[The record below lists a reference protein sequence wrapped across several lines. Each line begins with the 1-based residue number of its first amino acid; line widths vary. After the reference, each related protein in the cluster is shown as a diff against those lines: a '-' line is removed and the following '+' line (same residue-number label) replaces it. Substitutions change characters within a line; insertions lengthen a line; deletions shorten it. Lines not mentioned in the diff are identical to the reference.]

1 MSADP
6 FSELSG
12 VAGATLPVA
21 MTMAVVAIRD
31 RVRSARRRRALNAR
45 LHELRRPLQALVLAG
60 RPAAA
65 SGPDPLELALAALRD
80 LDREVNGARPELRRR
95 PVEARMLAIAAAERW
110 RARVAGAGRR
120 IAVRWHCADEIA
132 DVDPVRVAQAL
143 DNLIA
148 NALEHGSGEITIEG
162 ARRGARIELAVR
174 DRGARRPRRKRELR
188 EPRRGHGLRLTRA
201 LARGNG
207 GRLRMRTA
215 GHGTVAALEL
225 PMAAARERRIRAVLA
240 HQRR

>member
-1 MSADP
+1 VNVDP
-6 FSELSG
+6 FAELSG
-12 VAGATLPVA
+12 IAGATLPVA
-21 MTMAVVAIRD
+21 MTVAVVAVRD
-31 RVRSARRRRALNAR
+31 RVRGARRRRALNER
-45 LHELRRPLQALVLAG
+45 LHELRRPLQALVLAAK
-60 RPAAA
+60 PAPAR
-65 SGPDPLELALAALRD
+65 GPDPLELALAALRD
-80 LDREVNGARPELRRR
+80 LDREVNGEPPELRRR

-110 RARVAGAGRR
+110 RARVAAAGRR
-120 IAVRWHCADEIA
+120 IAVRWRCADEVA

-148 NALEHGSGEITIEG
+148 NALEHGRGEITIEG

-174 DRGARRPRRKRELR
+174 DRGVGRPGRLREKA

-201 LARGNG
+201 LARRNG
-207 GRLRMRTA
+207 GALRTRTS

-225 PMAAARERRIRAVLA
+225 PLAGRHGRLRFAPA

>member
-1 MSADP
+1 MSAP
-6 FSELSG
+6 LAELSEI
-12 VAGATLPVA
+12 AGATLPVA
-21 MTMAVVAIRD
+21 ITMAVVAVRD
-31 RVRSARRRRALNAR
+31 RVRGSRRRRALNER
-45 LHELRRPLQALVLAG
+45 LHELRRPLQALVLAA
-60 RPAAA
+60 RPAPTH
-65 SGPDPLELALAALRD
+65 GPDPLGLALAALRD
-80 LDREVNGARPELRRR
+80 LDREVNGERPELRRR

-110 RARVAGAGRR
+110 RARVAAAGRR
-120 IAVRWHCADEIA
+120 IAVRWRCTDEIA

-162 ARRGARIELAVR
+162 VRRGARIELAVR
-174 DRGARRPRRKRELR
+174 DRGARRPRRLREKP

-201 LARGNG
+201 LARRNG
-207 GRLRMRTA
+207 GALRMRTT

-225 PMAAARERRIRAVLA
+225 PLAGRRDRVRFAPV